1 MPKKKKKETNKWDL
15 IDLRSICTAKEII
28 SERKRQPRM
37 EAILANEGTH
47 REFLSTHTNNS

>member
-1 MPKKKKKETNKWDL
+1 MPKKKKRNKWDL